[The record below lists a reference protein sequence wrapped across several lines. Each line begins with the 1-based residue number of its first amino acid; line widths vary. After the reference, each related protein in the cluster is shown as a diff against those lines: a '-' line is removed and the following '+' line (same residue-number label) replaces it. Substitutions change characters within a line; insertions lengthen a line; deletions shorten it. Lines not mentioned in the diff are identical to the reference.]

1 MHKKGDDLGD
11 RMKEYEGVE
20 AGRRLMQ
27 GLPICVRLDGKCF
40 SSFTRGLARPHDDR
54 LTSLMRETTRYLM
67 TESAALAGYT
77 QSDEISLLL
86 YTDEPKSQVFLDRRV
101 QKLTSILA
109 AMATVYF
116 NRRLAEFL
124 PEKADKMPIFDCRVW
139 SVPSKEEAANTFYW
153 REMDA
158 TKNSISMAAQSVYS
172 HTQLHGKG
180 SAEKQEMLFQKSIN
194 WNDYPSAF
202 KRGTW
207 LLRRTITRS
216 FTMSELAA
224 LPPKHA
230 ARTNPDLLVER
241 HEIVAVDMP
250 PFGKV
255 INRVGVLFDEEDPL
269 VRV

>member
-40 SSFTRGLARPHDDR
+40 FSFTRGLARPYDQR
-54 LTSLMRETTRYLM
+54 LTRLMCETTRYLM
-67 TESAALAGYT
+67 AESAALAGYT

-86 YTDEPKSQVFLDRRV
+86 HTDEPKSQVFLDRRV

-109 AMATVYF
+109 AMATAYF
-116 NRRLAEFL
+116 NKRLVEL
-124 PEKADKMPIFDCRVW
+124 IPDKANKMPVFDCRVW

-153 REMDA
+153 RELDA

-180 SAEKQEMLFQKSIN
+180 SAEKQEMLFQRGIN

-207 LLRRTITRS
+207 LLRRVITRS
-216 FTMSELAA
+216 FTTSELAA
-224 LPPKHA
+224 LPLKHA
-230 ARTNPDLLVER
+230 ARANPDLLVER
-241 HEIVAVDMP
+241 HEIVEVDMP
-250 PFGKV
+250 PFGKI
-255 INRVGVLFDEEDPL
+255 INRVGVLFDGEEP
-269 VRV
+269 RIAN